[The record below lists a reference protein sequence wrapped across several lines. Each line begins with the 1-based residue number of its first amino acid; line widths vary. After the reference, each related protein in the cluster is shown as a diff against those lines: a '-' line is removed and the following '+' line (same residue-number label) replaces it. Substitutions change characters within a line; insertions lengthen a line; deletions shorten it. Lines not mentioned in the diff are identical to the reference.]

1 LVTFG
6 ALPAAELMFPLEFP
20 RTAMNLIEALLVGIV
35 EGVTDFLPVSSTGH
49 LTSSGARRRCSRSR

>member
-1 LVTFG
+1 MVTFG

-20 RTAMNLIEALLVGIV
+20 RTAMNLIEPLLVGIV

-49 LTSSGARRRCSRSR
+49 LTSSGARRRCSMSR